1 MIAVMIHDASDVI
14 VMIAAVMIHDP
25 SYVIVMIAAVM
36 IHDASDVA
44 GPAAVMIHD
53 ASYSILAPVSVH
65 DTPDIV
71 ETAISVSIIHYI
83 NLPSILT

>member
-1 MIAVMIHDASDVI
+1 MIAVMIHDPSYVIIMIATVMIHDASDVI
-14 VMIAAVMIHDP
+14 VMIAAVMIHD
-25 SYVIVMIAAVM
+25 
-36 IHDASDVA
+36 
-44 GPAAVMIHD
+44 
-53 ASYSILAPVSVH
+53 ASYSILAPISVH